1 MYCIVI
7 LYSTYIVHVSATK
20 VEEVEAYGLVSVSYT
35 HLRAPRD
42 S

>member
-20 VEEVEAYGLVSVSYT
+20 VEEVEAYGLVCRRLVLVTSALV
-35 HLRAPRD
+35 
-42 S
+42 